1 MTTAFRSIY
10 RFWAGLL
17 FVAVVVQIG
26 AAGYGAFAADHKA
39 DKLHAVTHKQFDH
52 GFGPHIAL
60 GYLLFLGSLLL
71 FLFALAARLGRR
83 RVLSVLGA
91 PLLVLVAI
99 VLAIAGGNV
108 PAVGILHP
116 IVGFLIVGLLGYLA
130 HQAWTGAAATG
141 RANSAS

>member
-1 MTTAFRSIY
+1 
-10 RFWAGLL
+10 
-17 FVAVVVQIG
+17 
-26 AAGYGAFAADHKA
+26 
-39 DKLHAVTHKQFDH
+39 VTHKQFDH